1 MGFGIIMGFDVSI
14 NKLLIKAD
22 LMGSRAKAWFVWL
35 ISNLIVIFSNMQ
47 IIYTFIS
54 VDLEKELGLTIV
66 QVALANSA
74 YNWTFAISQFV
85 SGAMFNVFPS
95 KRIYFFSLSTMI
107 LGFLV
112 LINSE
117 NFSYLILSQ
126 VLIAIGAS
134 FGFIGAA
141 HISSTCF
148 PVAQFGLMFSLVQ
161 TISSLSALIIQI
173 LFSSFLAEGIF
184 WKNLIMCIILLG
196 VLIFVLMFFYPEAL
210 LERSLEKH
218 TIKSSIKTVIC
229 SILTVLK
236 LKDIWITS
244 IVGAITFGIFLALN
258 TLWAPRLLSNSEL
271 DAMGSDIATAV
282 LWLGLAI
289 GAPIADRISN
299 LFKNRKHVIS
309 AFALLQGILIIILLC
324 SHLTV
329 HIVYSCMLMF
339 GFFAGGH
346 MLNFTVGSEI
356 VERKRISTSSS
367 VINGFMFIV
376 GGIISSTLALFT
388 DHQMAFLTI
397 FAALATASILNY
409 AIKETY
415 PKK

>member
-1 MGFGIIMGFDVSI
+1 ME
-14 NKLLIKAD
+14 
-22 LMGSRAKAWFVWL
+22 SRTKAWFVWL

-54 VDLEKELGLTIV
+54 VYLEKELGLTIA
-66 QVALANSA
+66 QVALANST
-74 YNWTFAISQFV
+74 YNWTFAISQFI
-85 SGAMFNVFPS
+85 SGVMFNIFS
-95 KRIYFFSLSTMI
+95 NKRIYFFSLSTII

-117 NFSYLILSQ
+117 NFSDLILSQ

-148 PVAQFGLMFSLVQ
+148 PIAQFGLMFSLVQ
-161 TISSLSALIIQI
+161 TISSFSALIIQI
-173 LFSSFLAEGIF
+173 LFSSFLAEGIY
-184 WKNLIMCIILLG
+184 WKNLIMCIILFG
-196 VLIFVLMFFYPEAL
+196 VLIFVLIFFYPKTL
-210 LERSLEKH
+210 LERNLEKH

-229 SILTVLK
+229 SIFTMLK

-244 IVGAITFGIFLALN
+244 IVGAITFGTFLALN

-271 DAMGSDIATAV
+271 DAIGSGIATAV

-309 AFALLQGILIIILLC
+309 TFALLQGILVIILLC

-329 HIVYSCMLMF
+329 YITYSYMLMF

-356 VERKRISTSSS
+356 VEQKRISASLSI
-367 VINGFMFIV
+367 INGFMFIV
-376 GGIISSTLALFT
+376 SGIIILTLALFT
-388 DHQMAFLTI
+388 DHQMALFTI

-409 AIKETY
+409 ATKETY
-415 PKK
+415 PKKNKVAES

>member
-1 MGFGIIMGFDVSI
+1 MESKV
-14 NKLLIKAD
+14 
-22 LMGSRAKAWFVWL
+22 KAWFVWL

-54 VDLEKELGLTIV
+54 VDLEKELGLTIA

-85 SGAMFNVFPS
+85 SGAMFNVFSS

-112 LINSE
+112 LINSD
-117 NFSYLILSQ
+117 NFSHLILSQ

-134 FGFIGAA
+134 FGFVGAA
-141 HISSTCF
+141 HISSICF

-161 TISSLSALIIQI
+161 TISSLSALVIQI
-173 LFSSFLAEGIF
+173 LFSSFLAEGIY
-184 WKNLIMCIILLG
+184 WKNLIVCIVLLG
-196 VLIFVLMFFYPEAL
+196 VSIFVLMFFYPEAL
-210 LERSLEKH
+210 SERSLEKY

-229 SILTVLK
+229 SVLTVLK
-236 LKDIWITS
+236 LRDIWITS
-244 IVGAITFGIFLALN
+244 IVGAITFGTFLALN
-258 TLWAPRLLSNSEL
+258 TLWAPRLLSSLEL
-271 DAMGSDIATAV
+271 DAVESGIATAV

-299 LFKNRKHVIS
+299 LFENRKHVIS
-309 AFALLQGILIIILLC
+309 AFALLQGVSIIILLC
-324 SHLTV
+324 SHLAV

-376 GGIISSTLALFT
+376 GGIIASTLALFT
-388 DHQMAFLTI
+388 DHQMALLTI

-409 AIKETY
+409 ATKETY

>member
-1 MGFGIIMGFDVSI
+1 LNLLVSGQPLSI

-22 LMGSRAKAWFVWL
+22 LMESKVKAWFVWL

-54 VDLEKELGLTIV
+54 VDLEKELGLTIA

-85 SGAMFNVFPS
+85 SGAMFNVFSS

-112 LINSE
+112 LINSD
-117 NFSYLILSQ
+117 NFSHLILSQ

-134 FGFIGAA
+134 FGFVGAA
-141 HISSTCF
+141 HISSICF

-161 TISSLSALIIQI
+161 TISSLSALVIQI
-173 LFSSFLAEGIF
+173 LFSSFLAEGIY
-184 WKNLIMCIILLG
+184 WKNLIVCIVLLG
-196 VLIFVLMFFYPEAL
+196 VSIFVLMFFYPEAL
-210 LERSLEKH
+210 SERSLEKY

-229 SILTVLK
+229 SVLTVLK
-236 LKDIWITS
+236 LRDIWITS
-244 IVGAITFGIFLALN
+244 IVGAITFGTFLALN
-258 TLWAPRLLSNSEL
+258 TLWAPRLLSSLEL
-271 DAMGSDIATAV
+271 DAVESGIATAV

-299 LFKNRKHVIS
+299 LFENRKHVIS
-309 AFALLQGILIIILLC
+309 AFALLQGVSIIILLC
-324 SHLTV
+324 SHLAV

-376 GGIISSTLALFT
+376 GGIIASTLALFT
-388 DHQMAFLTI
+388 DHQMALLTI

-409 AIKETY
+409 ATKETY

>member
-1 MGFGIIMGFDVSI
+1 MNLLVSGQPLSI

-22 LMGSRAKAWFVWL
+22 LMESKVKAWFVWL

-54 VDLEKELGLTIV
+54 VDLEKELGLTIA

-85 SGAMFNVFPS
+85 SGAMFNVFSS

-112 LINSE
+112 LINSD
-117 NFSYLILSQ
+117 NFSHLILSQ

-134 FGFIGAA
+134 FGFVGAA
-141 HISSTCF
+141 HISSICF

-161 TISSLSALIIQI
+161 TISSLSALVIQI
-173 LFSSFLAEGIF
+173 LFSSFLAEGIY
-184 WKNLIMCIILLG
+184 WKNLIVCIVLLG
-196 VLIFVLMFFYPEAL
+196 VSIFVLMFFYPEAL
-210 LERSLEKH
+210 SERSLEKY

-229 SILTVLK
+229 SVLTVLK
-236 LKDIWITS
+236 LRDIWITS
-244 IVGAITFGIFLALN
+244 IVGAITFGTFLALN
-258 TLWAPRLLSNSEL
+258 TLWAPRLLSSLEL
-271 DAMGSDIATAV
+271 DAVESGIATAV

-299 LFKNRKHVIS
+299 LFENRKHVIS
-309 AFALLQGILIIILLC
+309 AFALLQGVSIIILLC
-324 SHLTV
+324 SHLAV

-376 GGIISSTLALFT
+376 GGIIASTLALFT
-388 DHQMAFLTI
+388 DHQMALLTI

-409 AIKETY
+409 ATKETY

>member
-1 MGFGIIMGFDVSI
+1 MES
-14 NKLLIKAD
+14 K
-22 LMGSRAKAWFVWL
+22 AKAWFVWL
-35 ISNLIVIFSNMQ
+35 IGNLIVIFSNMQ

-54 VDLEKELGLTIV
+54 VDLEKELGLTIA

-74 YNWTFAISQFV
+74 YNWTFAISQFF
-85 SGAMFNVFPS
+85 SGAMFNTFSS
-95 KRIYFFSLSTMI
+95 KKIYFFSLSTMI

-117 NFSYLILSQ
+117 NFSHLILSQ

-134 FGFIGAA
+134 FGFVGAA
-141 HISSTCF
+141 HISSICF
-148 PVAQFGLMFSLVQ
+148 RVAQFGLMFSLVQ
-161 TISSLSALIIQI
+161 TISSLSALVIQI
-173 LFSSFLAEGIF
+173 LFSSFLAEGIY
-184 WKNLIMCIILLG
+184 WKNLIVCIILLG
-196 VLIFVLMFFYPEAL
+196 VSIFVLMFFYPEAL
-210 LERSLEKH
+210 SEKSLEKY

-229 SILTVLK
+229 SVLTVLK

-244 IVGAITFGIFLALN
+244 IVGAITFGTFLALN
-258 TLWAPRLLSNSEL
+258 TLWARRLLSNSEL
-271 DAMGSDIATAV
+271 DAMGSGIATAV

-299 LFKNRKHVIS
+299 LFENRKHVIS
-309 AFALLQGILIIILLC
+309 AFALLQGVSIIILLC

-329 HIVYSCMLMF
+329 HIIYSCMLMF

-376 GGIISSTLALFT
+376 GGIIASTLALFT
-388 DHQMAFLTI
+388 DHQVALLTI
-397 FAALATASILNY
+397 FAALAAASILNY
-409 AIKETY
+409 ATKETY
-415 PKK
+415 HKK

>member
-1 MGFGIIMGFDVSI
+1 MES
-14 NKLLIKAD
+14 K
-22 LMGSRAKAWFVWL
+22 AKAWFVWL
-35 ISNLIVIFSNMQ
+35 IGNLIVIFSNMQ

-54 VDLEKELGLTIV
+54 VDLEKELGLTIA

-74 YNWTFAISQFV
+74 YNWTFAISQFF
-85 SGAMFNVFPS
+85 SGAMFNTFSS
-95 KRIYFFSLSTMI
+95 KKIYFFSLSTMI

-117 NFSYLILSQ
+117 SFSHLILSQ

-134 FGFIGAA
+134 FGFVGAA
-141 HISSTCF
+141 HISSICF

-161 TISSLSALIIQI
+161 TISSLSALVIQI
-173 LFSSFLAEGIF
+173 LFSSFLAEGIY
-184 WKNLIMCIILLG
+184 WKNLIVCIILLG
-196 VLIFVLMFFYPEAL
+196 VSMFVLMFFYPEAL
-210 LERSLEKH
+210 SEKSLEKY

-229 SILTVLK
+229 SVLTVLK

-244 IVGAITFGIFLALN
+244 IVGAITFGTFLALN

-271 DAMGSDIATAV
+271 DAMGSGIATAV

-299 LFKNRKHVIS
+299 LFENRKHVIS
-309 AFALLQGILIIILLC
+309 AFALLQGVSIIILLC

-367 VINGFMFIV
+367 IINGFMFIV
-376 GGIISSTLALFT
+376 GGIIASTLALFT
-388 DHQMAFLTI
+388 DHQMALLTI
-397 FAALATASILNY
+397 FAALSAASILSY
-409 AIKETY
+409 ATKEIY

>member
-1 MGFGIIMGFDVSI
+1 MES
-14 NKLLIKAD
+14 K
-22 LMGSRAKAWFVWL
+22 AKAWFVWL
-35 ISNLIVIFSNMQ
+35 IGNLIVIFSNMQ

-54 VDLEKELGLTIV
+54 VDLEKELGLTIA

-74 YNWTFAISQFV
+74 YNWTFAISQFF
-85 SGAMFNVFPS
+85 SGAMFNTFSS
-95 KRIYFFSLSTMI
+95 KKIYFFSLSTMI

-112 LINSE
+112 LINSK
-117 NFSYLILSQ
+117 NFSHLILSQ

-134 FGFIGAA
+134 FGFVGAA
-141 HISSTCF
+141 HISSICF

-161 TISSLSALIIQI
+161 TISSLSALVIQI
-173 LFSSFLAEGIF
+173 LFSSFLAEGIY
-184 WKNLIMCIILLG
+184 WKNLIVCIILLG
-196 VLIFVLMFFYPEAL
+196 ISIFVLMFFYPEAFS
-210 LERSLEKH
+210 EKSLEKY

-229 SILTVLK
+229 SVLTVLK

-258 TLWAPRLLSNSEL
+258 TLWAPRLLSNSEF
-271 DAMGSDIATAV
+271 DAMGSGIATAV

-299 LFKNRKHVIS
+299 LFENRKHVIS
-309 AFALLQGILIIILLC
+309 AFALLQAVSIIILLC

-329 HIVYSCMLMF
+329 HIIYSCMLMF

-376 GGIISSTLALFT
+376 SGIIASTLALFT
-388 DHQMAFLTI
+388 DHQMVLLTI
-397 FAALATASILNY
+397 FAALAAASILNY
-409 AIKETY
+409 ATKETY